1 MLRHVQSGR
10 VYWFCRTCW
19 QEMPLVQSLGSH
31 RPKVLQP
38 QTLVEAVTL
47 AAS

>member
-19 QEMPLVQSLGSH
+19 QEMPLV
-31 RPKVLQP
+31 KVVSDPPSNGLQP
-38 QTLVEAVTL
+38 QSLVEAVTL